1 MSPFKRIGSRLEN
14 LAHIEHP
21 DPVQERRSQLL
32 GILLLGAVTV
42 ALMLLLVSVVF
53 NLGRLWD
60 ADVLRRVGA
69 SLAYLVL
76 AGILLAANRAGHI
89 RSAAVAFLAAL
100 TIFVFLGDTPQHVVG
115 GRTTFLF
122 TLPIFLAGV
131 LLSPSAS
138 VVFAVLISLGIYGM
152 SRYYALE
159 LVFAPS
165 TVLGFF
171 VVALVGWLAASSLED
186 ALITQARQAEELRRM
201 NEELD
206 QRVDERTAEL
216 AMANE
221 RLKEL
226 DRMRTEFL
234 STAAHELR
242 TPLTVIVGFSELLV
256 TRRAMSGNE
265 QYRFIEMIH
274 QNAAR
279 LSAIVGDLVD
289 LSRIEAGKEIEVN
302 VQPMDLYPVVE
313 ELVTVF
319 RAHSATH
326 SYRIERRDRWAAVTG
341 DPDKLRQVINNL
353 LANATKYSPGGGRVT
368 VQARPVDRFLQVSI
382 QDEGIGMT
390 PDQQA
395 HLFEPFYRA
404 DASNTAVGGTG
415 LGLAICQA
423 IVARHGGEI
432 WVDSQTEAGTAVH
445 FTLPLA
451 KEVPLQTEM
460 FASHDLADPE

>member
-1 MSPFKRIGSRLEN
+1 MSPFKRIGSRLED
-14 LAHIEHP
+14 LARIEHP

-32 GILLLGAVTV
+32 SILLVGTVTV

-53 NLGRLWD
+53 NLGQLWD

-69 SLAYLVL
+69 SLAYLIL
-76 AGILLAANRAGHI
+76 AGIFLAANRAGHI
-89 RSAAVAFLAAL
+89 RSAAVAFLVAL

-138 VVFAVLISLGIYGM
+138 VVFAVLISLGVYGM

-186 ALITQARQAEELRRM
+186 ALVIQARQAEELRRM

-221 RLKEL
+221 RMKEL

-242 TPLTVIVGFSELLV
+242 APLTVIAGFSELLV
-256 TRRAMSGNE
+256 TRRALSSNE

-302 VQPMDLYPVVE
+302 VQPMDLYPLVE

-341 DPDKLRQVINNL
+341 DADKLRQVINNL
-353 LANATKYSPGGGRVT
+353 LANATKYSPDGGRVT
-368 VQARPVDRFLQVSI
+368 VHARPVDRFLQVSI
-382 QDEGIGMT
+382 QDEGMGMT

-395 HLFEPFYRA
+395 HLFEPLYRA

-423 IVARHGGEI
+423 IVERHGGEI
-432 WVDSQTEAGTAVH
+432 WTDSQAGAGTTVH

-460 FASHDLADPE
+460 FAPHDLADPE

>member
-1 MSPFKRIGSRLEN
+1 
-14 LAHIEHP
+14 
-21 DPVQERRSQLL
+21 
-32 GILLLGAVTV
+32 
-42 ALMLLLVSVVF
+42 MLLLVSVAF

-60 ADVLRRVGA
+60 ADVLRRAGA

-76 AGILLAANRAGHI
+76 AGIFLAANRAGRI
-89 RSAAVAFLAAL
+89 RSAAFAFLAAL

-234 STAAHELR
+234 STAAHGLR

-256 TRRAMSGNE
+256 TRRALSGNE

-289 LSRIEAGKEIEVN
+289 LSRIEAGKEIEVK
-302 VQPMDLYPVVE
+302 VQPMDLYPLVE

-319 RAHSATH
+319 RAHSARH
-326 SYRIERRDRWAAVTG
+326 SYHIERRDRWAAVTG

-353 LANATKYSPGGGRVT
+353 LANATKYSPDGGRVT
-368 VQARPVDRFLQVSI
+368 VQARAVDPFLQVSI

-404 DASNTAVGGTG
+404 DASNIAVGGIG

-423 IVARHGGEI
+423 IVERHGGEI
-432 WVDSQTEAGTAVH
+432 GVDSQTEAGTTVH

>member
-14 LAHIEHP
+14 LARIEHP

-32 GILLLGAVTV
+32 SILLVGTVTV

-69 SLAYLVL
+69 SLAYLIL
-76 AGILLAANRAGHI
+76 AGIFLAANRAGHI
-89 RSAAVAFLAAL
+89 RSAAVAFLVAL

-138 VVFAVLISLGIYGM
+138 VVFAVLISLGVYGM

-186 ALITQARQAEELRRM
+186 ALVIQARQAEELRRM

-221 RLKEL
+221 RMKEL

-242 TPLTVIVGFSELLV
+242 APLTVIVGFSELLV
-256 TRRAMSGNE
+256 TRRALSSNE
-265 QYRFIEMIH
+265 QCRFIEMIH

-302 VQPMDLYPVVE
+302 VKPMDLYPLVE

-353 LANATKYSPGGGRVT
+353 LANATKYSPDGGRVT
-368 VQARPVDRFLQVSI
+368 VHARPVDRFLQVSI
-382 QDEGIGMT
+382 QDEGMGMT

-404 DASNTAVGGTG
+404 DASNIAVGGTG

-423 IVARHGGEI
+423 IVERHGGEI
-432 WVDSQTEAGTAVH
+432 WVDSQAGAGTAVH

-451 KEVPLQTEM
+451 KQVPLQTEM
-460 FASHDLADPE
+460 FAPHDLAGPE